1 MVNSRSA
8 MCTPTKLAALW
19 SLTALLAAP
28 ALAQAPSKDQALPSL
43 APLVESVKG
52 AVVNVDVQKRAS
64 DDQRELL
71 ERFSLGRKGRE
82 EPLNPGSGS
91 GFVIDPRGLVL
102 TNNHVVEGAVTIRVR
117 FDDGRVLDGEVLGR
131 DPLTD
136 VAVLKLKGK
145 VANLPAVPLGDSST
159 IRPGDWVVAI
169 GNPFGL
175 ASSVSA
181 GIVSALDRQIGA
193 SRYDQFLQTDAAI
206 NPGNSGGP
214 LFNLKG
220 QVVGMNTAIIGG
232 GTGIGFAVPSNLIK
246 AVLPQ
251 LEAKGFVTRGW
262 LGVSIQDVPPALAKA
277 LKVPTGEGALV
288 SGVNE
293 GSPAGK
299 AGVKEDDVVVSIDGE
314 RVASSTALTRVVAL
328 KPPDSTVALT
338 LYREG
343 RELRVDVKLG
353 TRPDLEGLGAIEKP
367 EVDGAASAQKR
378 IGLAFQDIDPR
389 LAQAS
394 GLPRQGALVVEVTP
408 GSPADSAGL
417 RRGVVVLEVNRA
429 PIRGRD
435 DLMKAL
441 KDVKPGTVALL
452 RVTAPGAGNARSLV
466 ALEVP

>member
-1 MVNSRSA
+1 MTR
-8 MCTPTKLAALW
+8 TLKILP
-19 SLTALLAAP
+19 LLAILALP
-28 ALAQAPSKDQALPSL
+28 AFAQQVSPKEAALPSL
-43 APLVESVKG
+43 APLVDSVKG
-52 AVVNVDVQKRAS
+52 AVVNVDVQKRMS
-64 DDQRELL
+64 EEQREML
-71 ERFSLGRKGRE
+71 ERFSVGRRGRE

-91 GFVIDPRGLVL
+91 GFVIDPKGLVL

-136 VAVLKLKGK
+136 VAVVKLKGK
-145 VANLPAVPLGDSST
+145 FTALPSVQLGDSSAV
-159 IRPGDWVVAI
+159 RPGDWVVAI

-181 GIVSALDRQIGA
+181 GIISALDRQLGA

-246 AVLPQ
+246 ALLPQ
-251 LEAKGFVTRGW
+251 LQEKGFVTRGW
-262 LGVSIQDVPPALAKA
+262 LGVTIQDVTAPLAKA
-277 LKVPTGEGALV
+277 LGVPTGDGALI

-293 GSPAGK
+293 GSPAAR
-299 AGVKEDDVVVSIDGE
+299 AGLKEEDVVVAIDGE
-314 RVASSTALTRVVAL
+314 KVSSSTALTRVVAL
-328 KPPDSTVALT
+328 KPPDSTVTLT
-338 LYREG
+338 LYRGGKEQQ
-343 RELRVDVKLG
+343 VKVKLG
-353 TRPDLEGLGAIEKP
+353 TRPDLEEIGSVEKP
-367 EVDGAASAQKR
+367 ESNERETSRQK

-394 GLPRQGALVVEVTP
+394 GMPKQGALIVDVTP
-408 GSPADSAGL
+408 GSPAEKAGL
-417 RRGVVVLEVNRA
+417 RRGVVVIEANRK
-429 PIRGRD
+429 PVTNRD

-441 KDVKPGTVALL
+441 KEAKSGSVVLM
-452 RVTAPGAGNARSLV
+452 RVTAPGAGAKSLL
-466 ALEVP
+466 AIEVP